1 MCRTHRNLS
10 EPDRRV
16 YPAECPGKTTLTP
29 RWTPRSVRFMH
40 VHNTARPHNRL
51 IHVQL
56 FLKSFVDVT
65 LSSLLSSAMGNRKP
79 HFTLSSL
86 LSFQFHSLSR
96 LFFYS
101 SLLSSSRPAGP
112 FVLSGSPEQHLTWPK
127 GLISDNVLIAV
138 IHLHCLSQ
146 LRFDHP
152 ADLLSLLWQGSS
164 RSHHVAVM
172 LQFIWRAFRSQR
184 KSLLYQE
191 EC

>member
-1 MCRTHRNLS
+1 
-10 EPDRRV
+10 
-16 YPAECPGKTTLTP
+16 
-29 RWTPRSVRFMH
+29 
-40 VHNTARPHNRL
+40 
-51 IHVQL
+51 
-56 FLKSFVDVT
+56 
-65 LSSLLSSAMGNRKP
+65 MGNRKP
-79 HFTLSSL
+79 HFTISSL

-152 ADLLSLLWQGSS
+152 ADLLSLLWQGEQSLTS
-164 RSHHVAVM
+164 CCRHAAVH
-172 LQFIWRAFRSQR
+172 LKGFPLAEEVTTVPGRVLVVRQR
-184 KSLLYQE
+184 E
-191 EC
+191 EL